1 MRDFDRPL
9 NDRGSKNAPMMAQ
22 IFKKRK
28 EPIDLMVSST
38 AVRAWETAKEFAREL
53 GIDERQIRREPAI
66 YEASVPTIL
75 SVIGSLPA
83 KADRVILFGHN
94 PGFSNVI
101 DHLTGHALGDL
112 PTCGIA
118 RLDLTIDDW
127 ELVTKGSAVL
137 TWLDHPKRYEK

>member
-9 NDRGSKNAPMMAQ
+9 NERGLQNAPMMAKL
-22 IFKKRK
+22 FKKRK
-28 EPIDLMVSST
+28 EAIDLLVSST
-38 AVRAWETAKEFAREL
+38 ALRALSTARFFADEL
-53 GIDERQIRREPAI
+53 GFTEKQIKKEPAI

-75 SVIGSLPA
+75 EVIGSLPA
-83 KADRVILFGHN
+83 KTDRVMLFGHN

-127 ELVTKGSAVL
+127 KLVTKGSAIL
-137 TWLDHPKRYEK
+137 AWLDHPKKYEK